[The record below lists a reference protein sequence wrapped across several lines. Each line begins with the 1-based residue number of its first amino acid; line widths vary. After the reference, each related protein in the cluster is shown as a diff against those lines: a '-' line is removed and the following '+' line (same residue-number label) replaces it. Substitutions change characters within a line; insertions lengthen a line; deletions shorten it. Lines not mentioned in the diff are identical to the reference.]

1 MCVEPFGFKADLFSK
16 RLNSAWNWVG
26 MAVQVP
32 EGSEGQALP
41 HPPGVERK
49 NIPQA
54 QGEFPACA
62 ILLGFL
68 QTEQELL

>member
-1 MCVEPFGFKADLFSK
+1 
-16 RLNSAWNWVG
+16 
-26 MAVQVP
+26 MAVEVP
-32 EGSEGQALP
+32 AGAEGQPLP
-41 HPPGVERK
+41 HPVAPGVQRRNIAQVGEEHCTPGVERK

-54 QGEFPACA
+54 QGEFPAGA